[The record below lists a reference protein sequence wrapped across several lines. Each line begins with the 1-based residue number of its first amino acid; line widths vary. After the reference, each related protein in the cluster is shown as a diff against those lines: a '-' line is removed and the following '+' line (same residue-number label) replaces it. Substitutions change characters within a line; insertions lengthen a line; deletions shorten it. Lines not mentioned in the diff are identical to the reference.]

1 MDDLSLTI
9 SIDGVTFS
17 VRLTPRASKNEIT
30 GVQAGAL
37 RVRLTAPPV
46 EGAANAAL
54 IEFIAERL
62 KVRKSAVSIVS
73 GEKSRN
79 KIVRV
84 SGVSVEQVKAAL
96 QLA

>member
-9 SIDGVTFS
+9 SADSVTFS

-62 KVRKSAVSIVS
+62 KVRKSAISIVS
-73 GEKSRN
+73 GERSRN

-84 SGVSVEQVKAAL
+84 SGMNLEQVKAAL
-96 QLA
+96 RLA

>member
-1 MDDLSLTI
+1 MDDLLLAVKAE
-9 SIDGVTFS
+9 GVIFS
-17 VRLTPRASKNEIT
+17 VRLTPRAGKNEIV

-62 KVRKSAVSIVS
+62 KVRKSAVSIAS
-73 GEKSRN
+73 GERSRH

-84 SGVSVEQVKAAL
+84 SGLSIEQVRTKL
-96 QLA
+96 D

>member
-1 MDDLSLTI
+1 MDDLSFTANA
-9 SIDGVTFS
+9 DGVTFA
-17 VRLTPRASKNEIT
+17 VRLTPRAGKNEVA

-54 IEFIAERL
+54 IEFIADRL

-84 SGVSVEQVKAAL
+84 SGLRGEQIKAAL
-96 QLA
+96 HLI

>member
-1 MDDLSLTI
+1 MDDLLLTANVE
-9 SIDGVTFS
+9 GVTFS
-17 VRLTPRASKNEIT
+17 VRLTPRAGKNEIV

-62 KVRKSAVSIVS
+62 KVRKSAVSIAS
-73 GEKSRN
+73 GERSRH

-84 SGVSVEQVKAAL
+84 SGLSIEQVRTKL
-96 QLA
+96 D

>member
-1 MDDLSLTI
+1 MDDLSLTV
-9 SIDGVTFS
+9 SADGVTFS
-17 VRLTPRASKNEIT
+17 VRLTPRASKNEIV
-30 GVQAGAL
+30 GIQAGAL

-62 KVRKSAVSIVS
+62 KVRKSAISIVS
-73 GEKSRN
+73 GERSRN

-84 SGVSVEQVKAAL
+84 SGLNMEQVKAAL
-96 QLA
+96 RLA

>member
-1 MDDLSLTI
+1 MDDLRLTAKAE
-9 SIDGVTFS
+9 DVTFS
-17 VRLTPRASKNEIT
+17 VRLTPRAGKNEIV

-73 GEKSRN
+73 GERSRN
-79 KIVRV
+79 KIIRV
-84 SGVSVEQVKAAL
+84 SGMRVEQVQAAL

>member
-9 SIDGVTFS
+9 SADSVTFS

-62 KVRKSAVSIVS
+62 KVRKSAISIVS
-73 GEKSRN
+73 GERSRN

-84 SGVSVEQVKAAL
+84 SGMNMEQVQAAL
-96 QLA
+96 RLA

>member
-1 MDDLSLTI
+1 MDDLSLTV
-9 SIDGVTFS
+9 SADGVTFS
-17 VRLTPRASKNEIT
+17 VRLTPRASKNEIV
-30 GVQAGAL
+30 GIQAGAL

-62 KVRKSAVSIVS
+62 RVRKSAISIIS
-73 GEKSRN
+73 GERSRN

-84 SGVSVEQVKAAL
+84 SGMNLEQVKAAL
-96 QLA
+96 RLA